1 MAAMGRSRG
10 ELAATLADA
19 PFVRVAPRADGDAVA
34 AAGLVLRA
42 LAARSTPFRA
52 RVVAPTDGPP
62 DTESGENEDDEG
74 TTLALGFEGGP
85 ASDEPASLAAA
96 RLVADLGDDPDR
108 ALTLAGCH
116 AAGVSP
122 STVDLAADLD
132 RREGVGIPTPDLA
145 DGLAHSTLVH
155 ADFSGDER
163 AAGAVLD
170 DLADNPNGRT
180 IASLVTLET
189 TGADGATPRAA
200 ERVERV
206 LRPHATP
213 DGPFETVEG
222 HADVLDCLARETPG
236 LALALAMGHDVRS
249 EALEAWRAH
258 AGAAHRALREATT
271 GRYNSLFVAR
281 TDEAG
286 TPVETT
292 ARLLRDFRSPE
303 PVALVVADGEAAVAS
318 VEDADA
324 DLGRVM
330 TETAA
335 AVGGS
340 GGGTARRGVATY
352 EGEARAFIAA
362 VREAMP

>member
-1 MAAMGRSRG
+1 MAATGRSRG

-62 DTESGENEDDEG
+62 DTEGDEG
-74 TTLALGFEGGP
+74 VTLPLGFEGGP
-85 ASDEPASLAAA
+85 ASDEPASLAGAD
-96 RLVADLGDDPDR
+96 LVADLGDDPDR
-108 ALTLAGCH
+108 ALALAGYH

-122 STVDLAADLD
+122 NTVDLAADLD
-132 RREGVGIPTPDLA
+132 RREGVGIPTTDLA

-163 AAGAVLD
+163 AASAALD
-170 DLADNPNGRT
+170 ELADDDSRSV
-180 IASLVTLET
+180 ASLVALET
-189 TGADGATPRAA
+189 ATADGATPRAA
-200 ERVERV
+200 EQIERA
-206 LRPHATP
+206 LYPHATP

-222 HADVLDCLARETPG
+222 YADVLDCLARETPG
-236 LALALAMGHDVRS
+236 LALALAMGHDVRN
-249 EALEAWRAH
+249 EALEAWRVH
-258 AGAAHRALREATT
+258 AKAAHRALREATT
-271 GRYNSLFVAR
+271 GRYDGLFVAR
-281 TDEAG
+281 TDEA
-286 TPVETT
+286 PVETT

-303 PVALVVADGEAAVAS
+303 PVVLVVADGEAAVAS

-330 TETAA
+330 TEAATAVDGA
-335 AVGGS
+335 

-352 EGEARAFIAA
+352 DGEARAFIAA
-362 VREAMP
+362 VREAIP